1 MIYVFNDAEMK
12 KLVEISEFQM
22 NRLSPLSH
30 TISKGV
36 SKKEQE
42 QAVDSLTAMELVYT
56 LPDIPSRVTNEG
68 ALISKALFR
77 PECTISFGRRLAFDD
92 LTYALQL
99 NNLWYIYTNIPQY
112 GVHIVYAFLSVQM
125 LAVWIDEQLLK
136 NYKPTEKNR
145 NKFKV
150 VLTYE
155 EWLTF
160 LASQTLFIRRDIS
173 GKKSGE
179 RTSFERNA
187 LLNPSITRF
196 FKTSFRTLEMQ
207 KYANIAES
215 LFSADHGGK
224 LFSKAIAGLIRKGL
238 FAPAKSQQ
246 NTDQLTYTPM
256 ALHALD
262 SQFLLD
268 TAYFNIKKANKQYT
282 LLLCLRK
289 TGITILFDSG
299 SDIHLSTTDSVPWLS
314 YLKLF

>member
-68 ALISKALFR
+68 ALISKALLR

-112 GVHIVYAFLSVQM
+112 GIHILYAFLSVQM

-136 NYKPTEKNR
+136 DYKPTEKNR

-155 EWLTF
+155 
-160 LASQTLFIRRDIS
+160 
-173 GKKSGE
+173 
-179 RTSFERNA
+179 
-187 LLNPSITRF
+187 
-196 FKTSFRTLEMQ
+196 
-207 KYANIAES
+207 
-215 LFSADHGGK
+215 
-224 LFSKAIAGLIRKGL
+224 
-238 FAPAKSQQ
+238 
-246 NTDQLTYTPM
+246 
-256 ALHALD
+256 
-262 SQFLLD
+262 
-268 TAYFNIKKANKQYT
+268 
-282 LLLCLRK
+282 
-289 TGITILFDSG
+289 
-299 SDIHLSTTDSVPWLS
+299 
-314 YLKLF
+314 